1 MIALDVKVKK
11 RRHDFDV
18 DVSFSCKGGEM
29 LVLVGPSGA
38 GKTTIVRLI
47 AGLEK
52 PDDGRIA
59 CGDEIWADSGRG
71 IHLPPQKRC
80 LGYVFQDYPLFPHLT
95 LGANAAFSSHDGA
108 EVERLMKRFGIHHLR
123 DHKPDRVSGGER
135 QRCAICQALAR
146 VPRVL
151 LLDEPFSAL
160 DVSTRRILRDDIVAM
175 KGNLGIPMIYVTH
188 DISEALAI
196 ADVLV
201 PVVAGTVDRSWIDS
215 PRSGKEPEE
224 QILHPKAARRR
235 RLSLVH

>member
-1 MIALDVKVKK
+1 MALDVKVKK

-18 DVSFSCKGGEM
+18 DVSFTCKGGEI

-52 PDDGRIA
+52 PDEGRIA
-59 CGDEIWADSGRG
+59 CGDEIWTDSENG
-71 IHLPPQKRC
+71 INQPPRKRR

-95 LGANAAFSSHDGA
+95 LGANAAFSSQKGT
-108 EVERLMKRFGIHHLR
+108 EVDRLMKRFGIHHLR
-123 DHKPDRVSGGER
+123 DHKPDQVSGGER

-146 VPRVL
+146 QPRVL

-160 DVSTRRILRDDIVAM
+160 DVATRRLLRDDIVEL
-175 KGNLGIPMIYVTH
+175 KGKLGIPMVYVTH

-196 ADVLV
+196 ADVIV
-201 PVVAGTVDRSWIDS
+201 PIVSGKIDRSWIER
-215 PRSGKEPEE
+215 PRNGKETEE
-224 QILHPKAARRR
+224 QILQPKAARKH
-235 RLSLVH
+235 RLSLVY

>member
-1 MIALDVKVKK
+1 MALDVTVRK

-47 AGLEK
+47 AGLDQ
-52 PDDGRIA
+52 PDEGRIA
-59 CGDEIWADSGRG
+59 CGDEIWADMDKG
-71 IHLPPQKRC
+71 IHQPTRNRR

-95 LGANAAFSSHDGA
+95 LGANAAFSSQNGA
-108 EVERLMKRFGIHHLR
+108 KVDRLMKRFGIHHLR
-123 DHKPDRVSGGER
+123 NHKPNQVSGGER

-146 VPRVL
+146 EPRAL

-160 DVSTRRILRDDIVAM
+160 DVTTRRLLRDDIVEL
-175 KGNLGIPMIYVTH
+175 KGRLGIPMIYVTH

-196 ADVLV
+196 ADALV
-201 PVVAGTVDRSWIDS
+201 PVVSGKINRSWIGQ
-215 PRSGKEPEE
+215 PRNDMHEE
-224 QILHPKAARRR
+224 RALHSKAARKH
-235 RLSLVH
+235 RLSLVY

>member
-1 MIALDVKVKK
+1 MALDVKVKK

-18 DVSFSCKGGEM
+18 DVSFSCKGGEI

-38 GKTTIVRLI
+38 GKTTIVRLL

-52 PDDGRIA
+52 PDEGRIVWN
-59 CGDEIWADSGRG
+59 DEIWADTVKG
-71 IHLPPQKRC
+71 IHQPSRKRR

-95 LGANAAFSSHDGA
+95 LEANAAFSSQNGA
-108 EVERLMKRFGIHHLR
+108 EVDRLMKRFGIHHLR
-123 DHKPDRVSGGER
+123 NHKPDQVSGGER

-146 VPRVL
+146 QPRVL

-160 DVSTRRILRDDIVAM
+160 DVITRRLLRDDIVEL
-175 KGNLGIPMIYVTH
+175 KGKLGIPMIYVTH

-201 PVVAGTVDRSWIDS
+201 PIVSGMIDRKWIER
-215 PRSGKEPEE
+215 PRNE
-224 QILHPKAARRR
+224 QRA
-235 RLSLVH
+235 

>member
-1 MIALDVKVKK
+1 MALDVKVKK

-18 DVSFSCKGGEM
+18 DVSFSCKGGEI

-52 PDDGRIA
+52 PDEGRIA
-59 CGDEIWADSGRG
+59 WGDEIWTDSDKG
-71 IHLPPQKRC
+71 INQPPRKRR

-95 LGANAAFSSHDGA
+95 LGANAAFSSQNGA
-108 EVERLMKRFGIHHLR
+108 EVDRLMKRFGIHHLR
-123 DHKPDRVSGGER
+123 DHKPDQVSGGER

-146 VPRVL
+146 QPRVL

-160 DVSTRRILRDDIVAM
+160 DVTTRRLLRDDIVEL
-175 KGNLGIPMIYVTH
+175 KGRLGIPMIYVTH

-196 ADVLV
+196 ADVIV
-201 PVVAGTVDRSWIDS
+201 PIVSGKIDRSWIER
-215 PRSGKEPEE
+215 PRNDQEHEE
-224 QILHPKAARRR
+224 QVLHPKAARKH
-235 RLSLVH
+235 RLSLVY